1 MKDTNQVQKALESKA
16 KKELQRVVDEFVI
29 SLNKL
34 NSTYR
39 QPTSYRMTENRSND
53 AKVFD
58 YIRPGCVDTILKD
71 MLVEAYLEPMVNKK
85 TQELLNKLELI

>member
-16 KKELQRVVDEFVI
+16 KKELQRVVDSFVI
-29 SLNKL
+29 ELNQL

-39 QPTSYRMTENRSND
+39 APHSYVMKESRSIG
-53 AKVFD
+53 AKEFS
-58 YIRPGCVDTILKD
+58 YIRPGAIDTILKD
-71 MLVEAYLEPMVNKK
+71 MLVDAYLEPMVNKK

>member
-16 KKELQRVVDEFVI
+16 KKELQRVVDSFVI
-29 SLNKL
+29 ELNKL

-39 QPTSYRMTENRSND
+39 QPNMYSMKESRSEN
-53 AKVFD
+53 AKEFS
-58 YIRPGCVDTILKD
+58 YIRPGAVDTILKD

>member
-16 KKELQRVVDEFVI
+16 KKELQKVVDEFVI
-29 SLNKL
+29 SLNML
-34 NSTYR
+34 DSTYH
-39 QPTSYRMTENRSND
+39 QPSSYCMTEDRSND
-53 AKVFD
+53 ANKFEYV
-58 YIRPGCVDTILKD
+58 RPGCLENILHD

>member
-16 KKELQRVVDEFVI
+16 KKELQSHVDAFVI
-29 SLNKL
+29 SLNEL
-34 NSTYR
+34 NRKYR
-39 QPTSYRMTENRSND
+39 QPSSYCMTEDRSND
-53 AKVFD
+53 AKKFE
-58 YIRPGCVDTILKD
+58 YIRPGCLENILQD

>member
-16 KKELQRVVDEFVI
+16 KKELQRHVDEFII
-29 SLNKL
+29 SLNEL
-34 NSTYR
+34 NKKYR
-39 QPTSYRMTENRSND
+39 QPCSYVMRENRDND
-53 AKVFD
+53 AKVFT
-58 YIRPGCVDTILKD
+58 YIRPGCVETILKD